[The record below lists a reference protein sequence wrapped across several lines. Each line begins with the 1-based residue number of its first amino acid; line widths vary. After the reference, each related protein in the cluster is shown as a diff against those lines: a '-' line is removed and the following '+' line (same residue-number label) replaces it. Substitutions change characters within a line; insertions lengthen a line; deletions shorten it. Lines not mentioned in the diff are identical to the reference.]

1 MGSVRCLREGPS
13 ATSMST
19 PFNLVARLTEER
31 DRGAIVWLLNIGA
44 EKYWNPVQ
52 PGVVDRGEDRIVGRV
67 EEMNLLLCREQDILI
82 LREMPDPYY
91 LDKLREWGFSIP
103 RRIRVPRQSDSWTPI
118 SELVLR
124 DVDLLT
130 ELAKVAEANDD
141 VWFVPYAVTRLE
153 EQIAARCGLRLAA
166 APSGVNAAVND
177 KIANREIAVA
187 LELPVCQGR
196 VCGSAEEIGQAYAE
210 LTEQPPY
217 FDRVI
222 IKEPFGASGKG
233 LYIVDGPD
241 KLRPILLR
249 VSRFAKSNPQA
260 QWLVEGW
267 YDKQADIN
275 YQLYVS
281 EDGKVDVFSIKQQVL
296 RDTVYIGSRMPV
308 ELGADAIDR
317 YREFGEAI
325 GKHLHAIGFTG
336 VAGIDSIITRDGG
349 VIPIIEINGRFTLS
363 TYISFL
369 ERVIGDAKVFSRYFK
384 VATDEPVDFRAVC
397 EELER
402 ERLLYSRDTG
412 EGVLVYTSGTLP
424 TVKDESSGKYP
435 GRVFTLIVAR
445 DWERV
450 EEIGSRLESLLDSWQ
465 YQLT

>member
-13 ATSMST
+13 ATTMST
-19 PFNLVARLTEER
+19 PFNLVTRLTEER
-31 DRGAIVWLLNIGA
+31 DRGVIVWLLNIGA

-82 LREMPDPYY
+82 LRVMPDPYY
-91 LDKLREWGFSIP
+91 LDKLREWGFSVP
-103 RRIRVPRQSDSWTPI
+103 RIRVPKESDPWTPI
-118 SELVLR
+118 SELVLKDEELLIELSAIATANE
-124 DVDLLT
+124 DVR
-130 ELAKVAEANDD
+130 
-141 VWFVPYAVTRLE
+141 FVPYAVTRLE

-166 APSGVNAAVND
+166 ASSGVNAAVND

-233 LYIVDGPD
+233 LYIVDSPD

-249 VSRFAKSNPQA
+249 VSRFSKNNSQA

-267 YDKQADIN
+267 YDKQADVN

-281 EDGKVDVFSIKQQVL
+281 EDGGVDVYSIKQQVL
-296 RDTVYIGSRMPV
+296 RDTVYIGSKMPV
-308 ELGADAIDR
+308 QLDADAVDS
-317 YREFGEAI
+317 YREFGETI
-325 GKHLHAIGFTG
+325 GKHLHAIGYTG
-336 VAGIDSIITRDGG
+336 VAGVDSIITREGG

-369 ERVIGDAKVFSRYFK
+369 ERVIGEAKVFSRYFK
-384 VATDEPVDFRAVC
+384 VASDEPVDFRAIC
-397 EELER
+397 ERLER
-402 ERLLYSRDTG
+402 EQLLYGRKSG

-435 GRVFTLIVAR
+435 GRVFALIVAR

-450 EEIGSRLESLLDSWQ
+450 EEIGSRLELLLDSNI
-465 YQLT
+465 TK

>member
-1 MGSVRCLREGPS
+1 MGSVRCLREGSS
-13 ATSMST
+13 ATTMST
-19 PFNLVARLTEER
+19 PFNLITRLTEDR
-31 DRGAIVWLLNIGA
+31 DRGVIVWLLNIGA

-52 PGVVDRGEDRIVGRV
+52 PGVVDRSEDRIVGRV

-91 LDKLREWGFSIP
+91 LDKLREWGFAIP
-103 RRIRVPRQSDSWTPI
+103 RRIWVPRQSDPWTPI

-124 DVDLLT
+124 DVGLLT

-153 EQIAARCGLRLAA
+153 EQISARCGLCLAA
-166 APSGVNAAVND
+166 ASSGVNAAVND
-177 KIANREIAVA
+177 KIFNREIAVT

-196 VCGSAEEIGQAYAE
+196 VCGSADEIGRAYAE

-233 LYIVDGPD
+233 LYIVDSPD
-241 KLRPILLR
+241 KLKPILLR
-249 VSRFAKSNPQA
+249 VSRFAKNNPQA

-267 YDKQADIN
+267 YDKLADVN

-281 EDGKVDVFSIKQQVL
+281 QDGEVDVFSIKQQVL
-296 RDTVYIGSRMPV
+296 RDTVYIGSKMPMQL
-308 ELGADAIDR
+308 EDMDIAGSC
-317 YREFGEAI
+317 REFGEAI
-325 GKHLHAIGFTG
+325 GKHLHAIGYTG
-336 VAGIDSIITRDGG
+336 VAGVDSIITRDGEF
-349 VIPIIEINGRFTLS
+349 IPIIEINGRFTLS

-384 VATDEPVDFRAVC
+384 VAANESVDFRAIC
-397 EELER
+397 EALER

-424 TVKDESSGKYP
+424 TVKDEGSGKYP
-435 GRVFTLIVAR
+435 GRIFTLIIAR
-445 DWERV
+445 DWSRV
-450 EEIGSRLESLLDSWQ
+450 E
-465 YQLT
+465 

>member
-1 MGSVRCLREGPS
+1 MGSVRCFREGPS
-13 ATSMST
+13 ATTMSI
-19 PFNLVARLTEER
+19 PFNLTSRLTEER
-31 DRGAIVWLLNIGA
+31 DRGVIVWLLNIGA

-52 PGVVDRGEDRIVGRV
+52 PGVVDRSEDRIVGRV

-82 LREMPDPYY
+82 LREVPDPYY

-103 RRIRVPRQSDSWTPI
+103 RIRVPKQSDPWTPI

-124 DVDLLT
+124 DVGLLT
-130 ELAKVAEANDD
+130 ELAKIAKANND

-153 EQIAARCGLRLAA
+153 EQISARCGLRLAA
-166 APSGVNAAVND
+166 ASSDVNATVND
-177 KIANREIAVA
+177 KIFNREIAVT

-196 VCGSAEEIGQAYAE
+196 VCRSAEEIGQAYAE
-210 LTEQPPY
+210 LTEQPPH

-233 LYIVDGPD
+233 LYIVDSPD

-249 VSRFAKSNPQA
+249 VSRFAKNNPQA

-267 YDKQADIN
+267 YDKQADVN

-281 EDGKVDVFSIKQQVL
+281 QDGGVDVFSIKQQVL
-296 RDTVYIGSRMPV
+296 RDTVYIGSKMPV
-308 ELGADAIDR
+308 QLDEDAMER
-317 YREFGEAI
+317 YRGFGEAI
-325 GKHLHAIGFTG
+325 GKHLHAIGYSG
-336 VAGIDSIITRDGG
+336 VAGIDSIITREGG
-349 VIPIIEINGRFTLS
+349 FIPIIEINGRFTLS

-369 ERVIGDAKVFSRYFK
+369 ERVIGDANVYSRYFK
-384 VATDEPVDFRAVC
+384 LATDEPIGFRAIC
-397 EELER
+397 EALDR
-402 ERLLYSRDTG
+402 ERLLYHRDSG
-412 EGVLVYTSGTLP
+412 EGVIVYTSGTLP
-424 TVKDESSGKYP
+424 TVKDEGGGKYP

-465 YQLT
+465 YKLT